1 MAKFNAITE
10 QLKGRDCKVLLG
22 GLGCAYCGD
31 AHYGDAYYGDAYYGD
46 AYYGDAYYGD
56 AYYGDAYYGYILTMY
71 PCSIPTRP

>member
-46 AYYGDAYYGD
+46 AYYGDAYYGYTD
-56 AYYGDAYYGYILTMY
+56 DVPMFH
-71 PCSIPTRP
+71 PHSSMNE